1 MDTSDNSQLR
11 AMHFLK
17 LALQSLDE
25 SDTPADI
32 GAHVAVAI
40 ARLAEVLGESD
51 EAVHA
56 AN

>member
-1 MDTSDNSQLR
+1 
-11 AMHFLK
+11 MHFLK

-32 GAHVAVAI
+32 GAHVDVAI